1 MKTRLEQLWL
11 LRYFYGFLWIAPI
24 MHILWFLSGGM
35 WSYVWTLLASLLG
48 PLAVC
53 VIVNR
58 VGERS
63 VSGLY
68 GLRRNDLTT
77 QERSAGEL
85 DKIRFHKREGDF
97 DRALSLVN
105 NVLEK
110 DQEFPEALYLKAQ
123 ILWEG
128 FGNRSAAVSYLE
140 RTMQLAGEGEPLYRW
155 ASGYLSEMNPH
166 ETADKT

>member
-11 LRYFYGFLWIAPI
+11 FRYFSAFLWIAAI
-24 MHILWFLSGGM
+24 MHILWFISGGM
-35 WSYVWTLLASLLG
+35 WSYVWTVLASLLG

-58 VGERS
+58 IGERS

-68 GLRRNDLTT
+68 GLKHTHLTP
-77 QERSAGEL
+77 QERSSGEL

-97 DRALSLVN
+97 DRALFLVN
-105 NVLEK
+105 KVLEK
-110 DQEFPEALYLKAQ
+110 QQEFPEALYVKAQ

-128 FGNRSAAVSYLE
+128 FGNRSAAESYLE
-140 RTMQLAGEGEPLYRW
+140 RTMQLVGKGEPLYRW
-155 ASGYLSEMNPH
+155 ASGYLSDMDSN
-166 ETADKT
+166 ETA